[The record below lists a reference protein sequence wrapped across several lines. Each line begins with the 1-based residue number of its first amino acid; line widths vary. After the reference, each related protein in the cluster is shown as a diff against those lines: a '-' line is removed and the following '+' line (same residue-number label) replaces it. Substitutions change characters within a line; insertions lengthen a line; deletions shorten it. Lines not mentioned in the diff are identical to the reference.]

1 MLSTKRLLTAAILAG
16 LAMLAAGCAGVGT
29 TASENNFRVQQ
40 EMNANVRMWND
51 DIMLLTQTNRPWRGS
66 RVPQP

>member
-1 MLSTKRLLTAAILAG
+1 MHRTKQILTAAILAG

-29 TASENNFRVQQ
+29 TPAENKFRVQQ
-40 EMNANVRMWND
+40 EMSANAKMWND

-66 RVPQP
+66 RVPMP